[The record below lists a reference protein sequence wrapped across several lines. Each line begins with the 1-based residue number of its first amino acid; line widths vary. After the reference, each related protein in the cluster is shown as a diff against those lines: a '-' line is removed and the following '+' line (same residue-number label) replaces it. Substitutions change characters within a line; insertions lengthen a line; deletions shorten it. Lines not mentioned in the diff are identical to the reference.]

1 MLLAIDIGNSNIVI
15 GGIQDDKIVFEAR
28 IATDRIKT
36 SDQYGVEIKNILSL
50 FEVPVETVEDV
61 IISSVVL
68 LCSMRCAPAPTR

>member
-36 SDQYGVEIKNILSL
+36 SDQYGLSL
-50 FEVPVETVEDV
+50 
-61 IISSVVL
+61 IHI
-68 LCSMRCAPAPTR
+68 